1 MIRYDDTPGLSTVLE
16 EELTSKENLT
26 RQCQRAE
33 AEVTQ
38 YDGNYDDND
47 DDTYDDDDCHRH
59 QNDVQAN
66 NWRLKFEKEGVAK
79 IEELESTKMK
89 LQVLMMV
96 MVMVILYT
104 DLSKA
109 RLAECEVT
117 VESLNSKLMQLEK
130 SKAQLQVCILIIQKT
145 W

>member
-33 AEVTQ
+33 AEVT
-38 YDGNYDDND
+38 DCNYDNNDETYDND
-47 DDTYDDDDCHRH
+47 DDHRY
-59 QNDVQAN
+59 QDDVQAN

-79 IEELESTKMK
+79 IEDLESTKMK
-89 LQVLMMV
+89 LQVKMV
-96 MVMVILYT
+96 MVMVMVMKYT

-130 SKAQLQVCILIIQKT
+130 SKAQLQVRTLIVQKI

>member
-33 AEVTQ
+33 AEVT
-38 YDGNYDDND
+38 DCNHDN
-47 DDTYDDDDCHRH
+47 DDTYDDDDDHRY

-89 LQVLMMV
+89 LQVKMV
-96 MVMVILYT
+96 MVVVMMV
-104 DLSKA
+104 
-109 RLAECEVT
+109 
-117 VESLNSKLMQLEK
+117 
-130 SKAQLQVCILIIQKT
+130 
-145 W
+145 

>member
-33 AEVTQ
+33 AEVT
-38 YDGNYDDND
+38 DCNYDDND
-47 DDTYDDDDCHRH
+47 KTYDNDDDHRY
-59 QNDVQAN
+59 QDDVQAN

-89 LQVLMMV
+89 LQVM
-96 MVMVILYT
+96 MVILMLMKYT
-104 DLSKA
+104 ELSKA